1 MSIDGIKITVNI
13 EFDQAEI
20 AARRYSSSQVLV
32 NDSIRLEYVWLT
44 LMNGDT
50 LTFSDGSRYTFYNLY
65 NVHEIDE
72 IPVGADA
79 YIRYCR
85 RNMIDEDNKLR
96 GEVQLLKSPM
106 DFDTIQS
113 SEAALHRGEDEI
125 NTESMMDD
133 EEDDDMD
140 SSAFII
146 GPGLLPAALSAVRS
160 APEIP
165 AVPEPLDEI
174 TPEVSEPETKELKET
189 NGIAKIQKEILD
201 HVQELNSKVSEWAA
215 PDELGP
221 RRAAGT
227 GAANP
232 FDDGD
237 GALMEVEKKDKMK
250 LKTVLDE
257 KRKKRLAL
265 PGKGGFAKNMIVFS
279 PNSRRNTHQHL
290 LMRRKLA
297 AGNGKPETAQY
308 DNETYVLYRSKNKLM
323 PAAHDVYD
331 VRMRSGCDGQIII
344 DTYCRDMMEGIDMD
358 DIRAWAMRWGVKR

>member
-297 AGNGKPETAQY
+297 AGDGKPETAQY

-358 DIRAWAMRWGVKR
+358 DIRA

>member
-297 AGNGKPETAQY
+297 AGDGKPETAQY

-331 VRMRSGCDGQIII
+331 VRMRNGCDGQIII

>member
-297 AGNGKPETAQY
+297 AVDGKQETAQY

-331 VRMRSGCDGQIII
+331 VGMRMDG
-344 DTYCRDMMEGIDMD
+344 
-358 DIRAWAMRWGVKR
+358 

>member
-232 FDDGD
+232 FDVGD

-290 LMRRKLA
+290 LMRKKLA
-297 AGNGKPETAQY
+297 AGDGKPETAQY

>member
-72 IPVGADA
+72 IPVGSDA

-106 DFDTIQS
+106 DFDAIQS
-113 SEAALHRGEDEI
+113 SEAALHRGEDDL
-125 NTESMMDD
+125 NTESMMD
-133 EEDDDMD
+133 EEDDDEMD

-146 GPGLLPAALSAVRS
+146 GPGLLPAAFPAALSAVRS

-174 TPEVSEPETKELKET
+174 TPEVSEPESKET
-189 NGIAKIQKEILD
+189 NGIAKIQKDILD
-201 HVQELNSKVSEWAA
+201 KVQELNSKVSEWGAQ
-215 PDELGP
+215 DELGP

-227 GAANP
+227 GAARES
-232 FDDGD
+232 FSASAGT
-237 GALMEVEKKDKMK
+237 A
-250 LKTVLDE
+250 T
-257 KRKKRLAL
+257 
-265 PGKGGFAKNMIVFS
+265 FA
-279 PNSRRNTHQHL
+279 RN
-290 LMRRKLA
+290 A
-297 AGNGKPETAQY
+297 A
-308 DNETYVLYRSKNKLM
+308 
-323 PAAHDVYD
+323 
-331 VRMRSGCDGQIII
+331 
-344 DTYCRDMMEGIDMD
+344 
-358 DIRAWAMRWGVKR
+358 

>member
-72 IPVGADA
+72 IPVGSDA

-96 GEVQLLKSPM
+96 GEVQLLKTPM
-106 DFDTIQS
+106 DFDAIQS
-113 SEAALHRGEDEI
+113 SEAALHRGEDEL

-133 EEDDDMD
+133 EDDDEMD

-146 GPGLLPAALSAVRS
+146 GPGLLPAAFPAALSAVRS

-174 TPEVSEPETKELKET
+174 TPEVSEPESKET
-189 NGIAKIQKEILD
+189 NGIAKIQKDILD
-201 HVQELNSKVSEWAA
+201 KVQELNSKVSEWGAQ
-215 PDELGP
+215 DELGP

-297 AGNGKPETAQY
+297 AGDGKPETAQY

-331 VRMRSGCDGQIII
+331 VGC
-344 DTYCRDMMEGIDMD
+344 E
-358 DIRAWAMRWGVKR
+358 